1 MRSQNKN
8 NYNWEIPEHL
18 LNKLTLIQLDT
29 LGDMDK
35 GTNTDVTFRMV
46 QYVKKFDV
54 TSYLIRKF

>member
-29 LGDMDK
+29 LGDIDN
-35 GTNTDVTFRMV
+35 GTNSDNTFRMV
-46 QYVKKFDV
+46 QYKKKFDV
-54 TSYLIRKF
+54 RLL

>member
-18 LNKLTLIQLDT
+18 LNKLTLLQLDT

-35 GTNTDVTFRMV
+35 GTNSDTTFRMV

-54 TSYLIRKF
+54 KSC